1 MTPTPSPAKTFEPSP
16 LVTFGRAAFND
27 NAISNMNL
35 DQFYTRGEVAEM
47 LYDFFYRYID
57 PLIYLMV
64 EPSAGQGDFFK
75 LFPAGSLGYDLDPR
89 FPGVRTADFLEANLG
104 FGQPIAIVGN
114 PPFGTNSALAVSFFN
129 HAAKW
134 ASVIAFILPKTFR
147 KIRTQERLDHAF
159 HLLKEMEV
167 PDNAFVLDGK
177 PHNVPTVFQ
186 IWVRRRRPRQKLSF
200 ETSHPDFK
208 FVKLAS
214 DADFAIR
221 RIGAR
226 AGAIED
232 DPLNCS
238 PSSHYFIRGP
248 VIEIMKQLDFDSVTN
263 NVVGIR
269 SLAMAEIVLLYR
281 EWQKLRSRQMPL

>member
-1 MTPTPSPAKTFEPSP
+1 MSPTPSPAEIFEPSP
-16 LVTFGRAAFND
+16 LVTFGRAASND
-27 NAISNMNL
+27 NATSDMSL
-35 DQFYTRGEVAEM
+35 DQFYTTGEVAET
-47 LYDFFYRYID
+47 LYNFFDKYID

-64 EPSAGQGDFFK
+64 EPSAGQGAFFR
-75 LFPAGSLGYDLDPR
+75 LFPAGSLGYDRDPR
-89 FPGVRTADFLEANLG
+89 FPGVRTADFLNVSLD

-159 HLLKEMEV
+159 HLLKEMDV
-167 PDNAFVLDGK
+167 PDNAFVLNGK

-186 IWVRRRRPRQKLSF
+186 IWGRRRRPRPKLSF
-200 ETSHPDFK
+200 ETRHPDFK
-208 FVKLAS
+208 FVKLAA

-226 AGAIED
+226 AGAVEEN
-232 DPLNCS
+232 PLS
-238 PSSHYFIRGP
+238 IGSGS
-248 VIEIMKQLDFDSVTN
+248 
-263 NVVGIR
+263 
-269 SLAMAEIVLLYR
+269 
-281 EWQKLRSRQMPL
+281 